1 MTTAVDVA
9 LPSRGTLGLP
19 VLEDLPVGGRSV
31 LVRADLNVP
40 LRQSGNDG
48 YEVADDF
55 RLRSSIP
62 TLEWLTGNGA
72 HVTVCSHLGRP
83 KGKIDLRYSMN
94 PVRKAMAALVPDVEV
109 MENLRFDPG
118 EEANNPE
125 YVRRLVEGF
134 DFYVND
140 AFGSSHRAH
149 GSIVGPPTLLPS
161 AAGRLLQLE
170 VEALSHILVDP
181 AQPFVAVIGGAKVAD
196 KLGVLR
202 SLAERVDH
210 LLIGGA
216 MCFTFLAALGHEVGS
231 SHVEPELFEDAR
243 GLLRA
248 HSGIILPSDLV
259 ALETEGPVARVGSL
273 TGTSR
278 LFGTDLQPGWQGTD
292 IGPQTRADFAR
303 VIESASTVLWNGPMG
318 VFEDPRF
325 AAGTLAVAWA
335 IAQSPAFSVVG
346 GGDTAAA
353 LDGFGLQANVNHIST
368 GGGATL
374 ELLEKGDLPGLAA
387 LRESASVARTLMTSE
402 MR

>member
-1 MTTAVDVA
+1 MTTGVHA
-9 LPSRGTLGLP
+9 LVPSRRPLGLP
-19 VLEDLPVGGRSV
+19 VLEDLPPVGGHRV

-40 LRQSGNDG
+40 LRHNEDDG

-55 RLRSSIP
+55 RIRSSVP
-62 TLEWLTGNGA
+62 TLEWLTTNGA

-83 KGKIDLRYSMN
+83 KGKIDPRYSMS
-94 PVRKAMAALVPDVEV
+94 PVRKAMSASLPGVEV

-118 EEANNPE
+118 EEANDPE
-125 YVRRLVEGF
+125 YVKRLVEGF

-140 AFGSSHRAH
+140 AFGSSHRSH
-149 GSIVGPPTLLPS
+149 GSIVGPPALLPS

-170 VEALSHILVDP
+170 VEALSRILFDP
-181 AQPFVAVIGGAKVAD
+181 ARPFVAVIGGAKVAD

-231 SHVEPELFEDAR
+231 SHVEPELLEDAR
-243 GLLRA
+243 ALLQA
-248 HSGIILPSDLV
+248 HPEIILPSDLV
-259 ALETEGPVARVGSL
+259 AMGMNGPGSV
-273 TGTSR
+273 TGSSR
-278 LFGTDLQPGWQGTD
+278 LFGADLQPGWQGTD
-292 IGPQTRADFAR
+292 IGPETRADFAR
-303 VIESASTVLWNGPMG
+303 AIENASTVLWNGPMG

-325 AAGTLAVAWA
+325 AAGTLAVARA
-335 IAQSPAFSVVG
+335 IAKSPAFSVVG

-353 LDGFGLQANVNHIST
+353 LDGFGLQADVNHIST

-387 LRESASVARTLMTSE
+387 LRKSDSVARHLAKAD
-402 MR
+402 RR